1 MAKKIIK
8 KPSIQDILNGGKSR
22 SIDISNYNNYES
34 NDNTQVNNVVRKKYN
49 TNRDKYLE
57 PANKIGGYRALKTT
71 AGKVGTALGA
81 VPFAVAAIPALGASG
96 EAAAPYLAKIGASAA
111 VKPILTTLKNPWVD
125 AALTSTLGAEPL
137 SESYNNIKK
146 GKFGVEDAINTL
158 PVTAPIVGKGAQM
171 LYKFKNKWIPI
182 DYNSY
187 LNERNFNTKVLYRNQ
202 DEFKKASDEIRS
214 INKEINK
221 TQPALSNVRKTIDD
235 RNLIWESYGEKYRE
249 TEPTYI
255 LKNEDLEN
263 EINKRIK
270 PGDVHLSNI
279 GFSISGNHY
288 GLYNNRNGNIGN
300 DLADF
305 VDSNP
310 DKFYYNTIKDFSKI
324 PESKLSDLK
333 RKYGINLPYDR
344 VNNRFNLTAES
355 PYTTGSISVP
365 NFKTG
370 KTETFYIPE
379 RFDQSHKYISGK
391 YPFETSSVVGDPK
404 IKHLPPQEYTRL
416 TKDNIDEIINN
427 YLGEAK
433 PFGSSVLVS
442 EGKIN
447 HGTHDYDF
455 IMSLN
460 DAKNHP
466 DFDKWYPK
474 RYDKSNRVITYGYEH
489 PKYGELDI
497 NVIHE
502 NDGKAFGSLANE
514 LSIEQNPK
522 LYADWR
528 KKDLINNKE
537 SDVVPQ
543 SAKELLTNMNPSDKT
558 LLDMMFSDKSKHV
571 DRLYDRLNYEDVD
584 EVSKQIDNYYN
595 VVLGG
600 KYKKPNIPLSEF
612 TDPEKNAKMLQGL
625 KGIDVDKV
633 KYEPERVKMLVEYI
647 AGDKFFNG
655 RGVDPRTDNTL
666 LNSMNKWV
674 AETHG
679 GTANGV
685 GLNTVVGGDSGY
697 GDVYASIIPKGSK
710 SYDDVKTLD
719 NLRNVINHNTGN
731 IKLSN
736 EDRNFINKAIK
747 EANEER
753 IKQGLKPIEV
763 NGDNFNLADVL
774 EATEDEKGEPLK
786 KLLNKI
792 YERFNI
798 PAIANREFGYKGQ
811 YASLTTDQDID
822 NIAQLFSRDIDRP
835 KSILNRGYNLSTV
848 NSNELENTQ
857 RRIKEISKHSVYGK
871 TKERIDDVALMKHL
885 GSADSDLYFQ
895 DAIDT
900 NKNMLKNKHKQQ
912 IIKEFNEKLQKDKI
926 RYKNI
931 GDILDYLKD
940 SNYKKDRN
948 AYAKIRELRSK
959 LELLDYTRRGKTEK
973 LNTLK
978 NSIRDAKTKLT
989 PNDIDDILKVE
1000 YDNYHDKLKSQDD
1013 KLNNFKNLININ
1025 NMINSKKDR
1034 KKYAGGGKVPPAA
1047 APVRLQIN
1055 PTNLPL
1061 PFTINK
1067 APMTNGEFKVE
1078 MARQR
1083 GRKMVSDYKDWLNHA
1098 DKRTFDAVMKMKN
1111 TTEPTVP
1118 YIKIST
1124 PEQREALESAYNYAK
1139 ETNSPELPAWEYGM
1153 RTNSLPGATCI
1164 NTITD
1169 KYGRPIASNVDLAKN
1184 YKKYGYKKVNMK
1196 EMEPG
1201 DIVQL
1206 SMNDTPFHAMM
1217 ATSTFD
1223 PIYKTFSV
1231 DQSHGGYDSRTIEHN
1246 KKFTTDRDQLDIRSG
1261 KIKNDIR
1268 ALDKSYNYINDNGIQ
1283 LYRKVWDTP
1292 EYRNGGKVTAKQDAI
1307 ASYKKPIPMDKIK
1320 YTPTIG
1326 VRIPTD
1332 SELRRQKEIESL
1344 TPNERYEYRRRE
1356 AANEKRNNEFK
1367 ALLNGFNNTFGRAAS
1382 LASLI
1387 YGGGWAANR
1396 LIRGNKSSALGQ
1408 HLSKYMIP
1416 ANTIDTYGDAI
1427 QFITNP
1433 SLSNGVELG
1442 AGIVGKKYRDYGK
1455 KSRQLFE
1462 LGTQGLNAYNSYK
1475 FGGDIK
1481 ATPKRKHENN
1491 YIMKGTGT
1499 YVPKTPQEKV
1509 VVDLYN
1515 ANYKSARKNMPR
1527 EDALRQAHYRTTQQM
1542 MESGYGTSKQARKQ
1556 NNFGGM
1562 GGSNSYKYNTIKDF
1576 TDHVDSTMLKNFKD
1590 SYKAPTLNKYINGL
1604 YNGRIGAY
1612 SETPIEVYSKEM
1624 KGTHPRTSKI
1634 IEQLNPDD
1642 YSLNQLNINPYYN
1655 EILNPYIDYNRD
1667 IAKFGGCKR
1676 PKAFWGA
1683 VIGAGL
1689 SIASNLIN
1697 KNAEKKAAKR
1707 QAAAEQL
1714 EQNRNVAGDITTQLN
1729 QQADNSDPYYAQFR
1743 TEFAKGGKVKG
1754 RKAVITDGGVAIP
1767 INKNMS
1773 LLRGSTHN
1781 EINESGNTGIGINFG
1796 GNQVE
1801 AQNGEIVRKKNG
1813 KLYIY
1818 SDEPMQNGI
1827 SPAKRVLNGE
1837 NPDKVYNAQ
1846 ENYKR
1851 NHNIKTNK
1859 KYVNGG
1865 VAGWLNKNFQGHQ
1878 FTNGSLVNA
1887 GVNLLGQ
1894 GINFLINK
1902 NAVNKL
1908 KYTPAPIQAQAAKL
1922 NTTYNV
1928 SPQIANLER
1937 NRMRTNEDITRNT
1950 SSSVAALNRRNY
1962 ANLVANDQLNS
1973 IYNTKNEAEHKMIN
1987 EDRMNEQNVRN
1998 NNIQQYNAWNAQRTE
2013 FENSKRMA
2021 KAQNYSNL
2029 VSGIG
2034 NTVSS
2039 TINEAR
2045 KAYLDDQN
2053 LKAAAAPYGDGV
2065 VADLARNDVHADSLY
2080 ADRLRKL
2087 GNPKTPYDD
2096 ALRTLYINS
2105 IQDPRLRYE
2114 FENDPEFAIPT
2125 PGNEDYTIGRLNNIN
2140 LDNID
2145 PIGQSIINNNNYLQ
2159 SKFNND
2165 WWTRMGKRQFR
2176 FPILNTYNNKSFI
2189 KVPYRA

>member
-1 MAKKIIK
+1 MAKKVIK
-8 KPSIQDILNGGKSR
+8 KPSIQDILNGGKSL
-22 SIDISNYNNYES
+22 SNDISNYNRYEPNIS
-34 NDNTQVNNVVRKKYN
+34 TQVNNVVRKKYN
-49 TNRDKYLE
+49 TNRDKLE
-57 PANKIGGYRALKTT
+57 EHKTKIGGYYANTT
-71 AGKVGTALGA
+71 RGKIGTALSA
-81 VPFAVAAIPALGASG
+81 VPFAVAAIPAMGALG
-96 EAAAPYLAKIGASAA
+96 EAAAPTVAKIAGSLGGKLLGAGLTSAGLASGINDVSKGEYHWYTPLDLAPSISMGFKA
-111 VKPILTTLKNPWVD
+111 VKNTNKTIENTKTAVNEIKKYISNPHIGNYYTKPEYNNLSYIRQVKDNAVNDMLKTGKMRSSHVATKNDELYDEANILLGKAEDADLSKLTFYNGISKKPSKLPSLLIKQFEDQMFYTGRPFYGNKRKYNYIIKNP
-125 AALTSTLGAEPL
+125 
-137 SESYNNIKK
+137 SEIT
-146 GKFGVEDAINTL
+146 D
-158 PVTAPIVGKGAQM
+158 
-171 LYKFKNKWIPI
+171 
-182 DYNSY
+182 
-187 LNERNFNTKVLYRNQ
+187 
-202 DEFKKASDEIRS
+202 
-214 INKEINK
+214 
-221 TQPALSNVRKTIDD
+221 
-235 RNLIWESYGEKYRE
+235 
-249 TEPTYI
+249 
-255 LKNEDLEN
+255 
-263 EINKRIK
+263 
-270 PGDVHLSNI
+270 
-279 GFSISGNHY
+279 
-288 GLYNNRNGNIGN
+288 
-300 DLADF
+300 
-305 VDSNP
+305 
-310 DKFYYNTIKDFSKI
+310 
-324 PESKLSDLK
+324 ESKLTNKGLEWIESTHKKHSSDA
-333 RKYGINLPYDR
+333 R
-344 VNNRFNLTAES
+344 A
-355 PYTTGSISVP
+355 
-365 NFKTG
+365 
-370 KTETFYIPE
+370 
-379 RFDQSHKYISGK
+379 
-391 YPFETSSVVGDPK
+391 
-404 IKHLPPQEYTRL
+404 
-416 TKDNIDEIINN
+416 
-427 YLGEAK
+427 
-433 PFGSSVLVS
+433 
-442 EGKIN
+442 
-447 HGTHDYDF
+447 
-455 IMSLN
+455 
-460 DAKNHP
+460 
-466 DFDKWYPK
+466 
-474 RYDKSNRVITYGYEH
+474 
-489 PKYGELDI
+489 
-497 NVIHE
+497 
-502 NDGKAFGSLANE
+502 LA
-514 LSIEQNPK
+514 
-522 LYADWR
+522 
-528 KKDLINNKE
+528 
-537 SDVVPQ
+537 
-543 SAKELLTNMNPSDKT
+543 
-558 LLDMMFSDKSKHV
+558 
-571 DRLYDRLNYEDVD
+571 
-584 EVSKQIDNYYN
+584 
-595 VVLGG
+595 
-600 KYKKPNIPLSEF
+600 
-612 TDPEKNAKMLQGL
+612 
-625 KGIDVDKV
+625 
-633 KYEPERVKMLVEYI
+633 
-647 AGDKFFNG
+647 
-655 RGVDPRTDNTL
+655 
-666 LNSMNKWV
+666 
-674 AETHG
+674 
-679 GTANGV
+679 
-685 GLNTVVGGDSGY
+685 
-697 GDVYASIIPKGSK
+697 
-710 SYDDVKTLD
+710 
-719 NLRNVINHNTGN
+719 
-731 IKLSN
+731 
-736 EDRNFINKAIK
+736 
-747 EANEER
+747 
-753 IKQGLKPIEV
+753 IKQGIDPNKAPGRIVVPLYNGSKNEIPV
-763 NGDNFNLADVL
+763 N
-774 EATEDEKGEPLK
+774 
-786 KLLNKI
+786 
-792 YERFNI
+792 
-798 PAIANREFGYKGQ
+798 EFGPFELYRPVKVGNIDLPFYKRTQ
-811 YASLTTDQDID
+811 FNMKNNRTSYAD
-822 NIAQLFSRDIDRP
+822 
-835 KSILNRGYNLSTV
+835 
-848 NSNELENTQ
+848 
-857 RRIKEISKHSVYGK
+857 
-871 TKERIDDVALMKHL
+871 
-885 GSADSDLYFQ
+885 
-895 DAIDT
+895 
-900 NKNMLKNKHKQQ
+900 
-912 IIKEFNEKLQKDKI
+912 
-926 RYKNI
+926 
-931 GDILDYLKD
+931 
-940 SNYKKDRN
+940 
-948 AYAKIRELRSK
+948 
-959 LELLDYTRRGKTEK
+959 
-973 LNTLK
+973 
-978 NSIRDAKTKLT
+978 
-989 PNDIDDILKVE
+989 
-1000 YDNYHDKLKSQDD
+1000 
-1013 KLNNFKNLININ
+1013 
-1025 NMINSKKDR
+1025 
-1034 KKYAGGGKVPPAA
+1034 GGKVPPAA
-1047 APVRLQIN
+1047 APVKLQIN

-1067 APMTNGEFKVE
+1067 APMTNGEFKIE

-1098 DKRTFDAVMKMKN
+1098 DKRIFDAVMKMKN

-1139 ETNSPELPAWEYGM
+1139 AINSPDLPAWEYGM
-1153 RTNSLPGATCI
+1153 KTNCLPGATCI

-1292 EYRNGGKVTAKQDAI
+1292 EYRNGGKVTNKQNAKAGHKKNFDDW
-1307 ASYKKPIPMDKIK
+1307 YKTVPIDRNDTTN
-1320 YTPTIG
+1320 Y
-1326 VRIPTD
+1326 D
-1332 SELRRQKEIESL
+1332 LRRAYELAPIEELESWRTSSMKDL
-1344 TPNERYEYRRRE
+1344 RNGKNHLRSVYEDPNT
-1356 AANEKRNNEFK
+1356 
-1367 ALLNGFNNTFGRAAS
+1367 G
-1382 LASLI
+1382 I
-1387 YGGGWAANR
+1387 YHFV
-1396 LIRGNKSSALGQ
+1396 KSKNHPTVGLELDWYNSKDGTDFR
-1408 HLSKYMIP
+1408 SKYDLDTSNDYYRYVPKSDYNITLP
-1416 ANTIDTYGDAI
+1416 EVTIIGRKKAYGSD
-1427 QFITNP
+1427 
-1433 SLSNGVELG
+1433 
-1442 AGIVGKKYRDYGK
+1442 
-1455 KSRQLFE
+1455 
-1462 LGTQGLNAYNSYK
+1462 NSYK
-1475 FGGDIK
+1475 FGGDVK
-1481 ATPKRKHENN
+1481 ATPKRKYENN

-1499 YVPKTPQEKV
+1499 YVPKTPQEKI

-1624 KGTHPRTSKI
+1624 RGTHPRTSKI

-1655 EILNPYIDYNRD
+1655 EMLNPYVNYNRD

-1767 INKNMS
+1767 ISKNMS
-1773 LLRGSTHN
+1773 LLRGSTHD

-1827 SPAKRVLNGE
+1827 SPAERVLNGE
-1837 NPDKVYNAQ
+1837 NPDKVYNSQ

-1902 NAVNKL
+1902 NATNKL
-1908 KYTPAPIQAQAAKL
+1908 KYSPAPIQAQAAKL

-1987 EDRMNEQNVRN
+1987 EDKMNEQNVRN

-2013 FENSKRMA
+2013 FENSKKLA

-2029 VSGIG
+2029 VNGAA

-2053 LKAAAAPYGDGV
+2053 LKVAAAPYGDGV
-2065 VADLARNDVHADSLY
+2065 IADLARNGVHADSLY
-2080 ADRLRKL
+2080 VDRLKKL
-2087 GNPKTPYDD
+2087 GKPKTPYDE

-2140 LDNID
+2140 LGNIN
-2145 PIGQSIINNNNYLQ
+2145 PIEQSMINNNNYLQ
-2159 SKFNND
+2159 SKFDND

-2176 FPILNTYNNKSFI
+2176 FPILNSYNNKSFI

>member
-1 MAKKIIK
+1 MTKK
-8 KPSIQDILNGGKSR
+8 N
-22 SIDISNYNNYES
+22 
-34 NDNTQVNNVVRKKYN
+34 RK
-49 TNRDKYLE
+49 
-57 PANKIGGYRALKTT
+57 
-71 AGKVGTALGA
+71 
-81 VPFAVAAIPALGASG
+81 
-96 EAAAPYLAKIGASAA
+96 
-111 VKPILTTLKNPWVD
+111 
-125 AALTSTLGAEPL
+125 
-137 SESYNNIKK
+137 
-146 GKFGVEDAINTL
+146 
-158 PVTAPIVGKGAQM
+158 Q
-171 LYKFKNKWIPI
+171 
-182 DYNSY
+182 
-187 LNERNFNTKVLYRNQ
+187 
-202 DEFKKASDEIRS
+202 
-214 INKEINK
+214 
-221 TQPALSNVRKTIDD
+221 
-235 RNLIWESYGEKYRE
+235 
-249 TEPTYI
+249 
-255 LKNEDLEN
+255 
-263 EINKRIK
+263 
-270 PGDVHLSNI
+270 
-279 GFSISGNHY
+279 
-288 GLYNNRNGNIGN
+288 
-300 DLADF
+300 
-305 VDSNP
+305 
-310 DKFYYNTIKDFSKI
+310 
-324 PESKLSDLK
+324 
-333 RKYGINLPYDR
+333 
-344 VNNRFNLTAES
+344 
-355 PYTTGSISVP
+355 
-365 NFKTG
+365 
-370 KTETFYIPE
+370 
-379 RFDQSHKYISGK
+379 
-391 YPFETSSVVGDPK
+391 
-404 IKHLPPQEYTRL
+404 
-416 TKDNIDEIINN
+416 
-427 YLGEAK
+427 
-433 PFGSSVLVS
+433 
-442 EGKIN
+442 
-447 HGTHDYDF
+447 
-455 IMSLN
+455 
-460 DAKNHP
+460 
-466 DFDKWYPK
+466 
-474 RYDKSNRVITYGYEH
+474 
-489 PKYGELDI
+489 
-497 NVIHE
+497 
-502 NDGKAFGSLANE
+502 
-514 LSIEQNPK
+514 
-522 LYADWR
+522 YAD
-528 KKDLINNKE
+528 
-537 SDVVPQ
+537 
-543 SAKELLTNMNPSDKT
+543 
-558 LLDMMFSDKSKHV
+558 
-571 DRLYDRLNYEDVD
+571 
-584 EVSKQIDNYYN
+584 
-595 VVLGG
+595 
-600 KYKKPNIPLSEF
+600 
-612 TDPEKNAKMLQGL
+612 
-625 KGIDVDKV
+625 
-633 KYEPERVKMLVEYI
+633 
-647 AGDKFFNG
+647 
-655 RGVDPRTDNTL
+655 
-666 LNSMNKWV
+666 
-674 AETHG
+674 
-679 GTANGV
+679 
-685 GLNTVVGGDSGY
+685 
-697 GDVYASIIPKGSK
+697 
-710 SYDDVKTLD
+710 
-719 NLRNVINHNTGN
+719 
-731 IKLSN
+731 
-736 EDRNFINKAIK
+736 
-747 EANEER
+747 
-753 IKQGLKPIEV
+753 
-763 NGDNFNLADVL
+763 
-774 EATEDEKGEPLK
+774 
-786 KLLNKI
+786 
-792 YERFNI
+792 
-798 PAIANREFGYKGQ
+798 
-811 YASLTTDQDID
+811 
-822 NIAQLFSRDIDRP
+822 
-835 KSILNRGYNLSTV
+835 
-848 NSNELENTQ
+848 
-857 RRIKEISKHSVYGK
+857 
-871 TKERIDDVALMKHL
+871 
-885 GSADSDLYFQ
+885 
-895 DAIDT
+895 
-900 NKNMLKNKHKQQ
+900 
-912 IIKEFNEKLQKDKI
+912 
-926 RYKNI
+926 
-931 GDILDYLKD
+931 
-940 SNYKKDRN
+940 
-948 AYAKIRELRSK
+948 
-959 LELLDYTRRGKTEK
+959 
-973 LNTLK
+973 
-978 NSIRDAKTKLT
+978 
-989 PNDIDDILKVE
+989 
-1000 YDNYHDKLKSQDD
+1000 
-1013 KLNNFKNLININ
+1013 
-1025 NMINSKKDR
+1025 
-1034 KKYAGGGKVPPAA
+1034 GGKVPPAA

-1061 PFTINK
+1061 PFTTNK
-1067 APMTNGEFKVE
+1067 APMTNGEFKIE

-1083 GRKMVSDYKDWLNHA
+1083 GRKMISDYKDWLNHV
-1098 DKRTFDAVMKMKN
+1098 DKRTFDAVTKMKN

-1139 ETNSPELPAWEYGM
+1139 AINSPDLPAWEYGM
-1153 RTNSLPGATCI
+1153 KTNSLPGATCI

-1292 EYRNGGKVTAKQDAI
+1292 QYKMGGNITNKQDAI
-1307 ASYKKPIPMDKIK
+1307 KSYKKPIPVDKIR

-1344 TPNERYEYRRRE
+1344 TPNERYEYRRKE

-1367 ALLNGFNNTFGRAAS
+1367 GLLNGLNNTFGRAAS
-1382 LASLI
+1382 LVSLI

-1396 LIRGNKSSALGQ
+1396 LLRGNKATALGQ
-1408 HLSKYMIP
+1408 HLSRYMIP
-1416 ANTIDTYGDAI
+1416 ANTVDTYGDAT
-1427 QFITNP
+1427 QFITDP

-1442 AGIVGKKYRDYGK
+1442 AGIIGKKYKDYGK

-1462 LGTQGLNAYNSYK
+1462 LGTQGLNGYNSYK
-1475 FGGDIK
+1475 FGGDVK
-1481 ATPKRKHENN
+1481 STPKRKYENN

-1515 ANYKSARKNMPR
+1515 ANYKSARRNMPR

-1542 MESGYGTSKQARKQ
+1542 MESGYGTSKQAKQQ
-1556 NNFGGM
+1556 NNYGGM
-1562 GGSNSYKYNTIKDF
+1562 GGSNSFKYKTINDF
-1576 TDHVDSTMLKNFKD
+1576 TDHVDSTMFKNFKN
-1590 SYKAPTLNKYINGL
+1590 SYKAPTLNSYINGL

-1612 SETPIEVYSKEM
+1612 SETPIEVYGKEF

-1642 YSLNQLNINPYYN
+1642 YAFNGQY
-1655 EILNPYIDYNRD
+1655 LNPYEMYNRD
-1667 IAKFGGCKR
+1667 LLKYGGCRR

-1714 EQNRNVAGDITTQLN
+1714 EQNRIAANDITTQLN

-1851 NHNIKTNK
+1851 NHNIKFNGRYDK
-1859 KYVNGG
+1859 GG

-1937 NRMRTNEDITRNT
+1937 NRIRTNEDITRNT

-1962 ANLVANDQLNS
+1962 ANLIANDQLNN

-1987 EDRMNEQNVRN
+1987 EDRLNEQNVRN

-2013 FENSKRMA
+2013 FENNKRMA
-2021 KAQNYSNL
+2021 KAQNYSSL
-2029 VSGIG
+2029 VNGIG
-2034 NTVSS
+2034 NTISS

-2053 LKAAAAPYGDGV
+2053 LKAATAPYSDGV
-2065 VADLARNDVHADSLY
+2065 VADMARSGVHADSVY

-2087 GNPKTPYDD
+2087 GRPKTPYDE

-2105 IQDPRLRYE
+2105 IQDPKLRYE

-2125 PGNEDYTIGRLNNIN
+2125 PGNENYTVGRLNNIS
-2140 LDNID
+2140 LDNIN
-2145 PIGQSIINNNNYLQ
+2145 PINKSIINNNNYLQ
-2159 SKFNND
+2159 SRFDND
-2165 WWTRMGKRQFR
+2165 WWNIMSRRQFK
-2176 FPILNTYNNKSFI
+2176 FPTLNYNNKGFI

>member
-1 MAKKIIK
+1 MAKKVIK

-22 SIDISNYNNYES
+22 SIDISNYNNYTS
-34 NDNTQVNNVVRKKYN
+34 NNNTQVNNVIRKKYN
-49 TNRDKYLE
+49 THRDKYLE

-71 AGKVGTALGA
+71 AGKVGTALSA
-81 VPFAVAAIPALGASG
+81 VPFAVAAIPAMGALG
-96 EAAAPYLAKIGASAA
+96 EAAAPYLAKIGASTAI
-111 VKPILTTLKNPWVD
+111 KPILTTLKNPWVD
-125 AALTSTLGAEPL
+125 ATLTSVFGAEPL

-171 LYKFKNKWIPI
+171 LYKGINGYIPET
-182 DYNSY
+182 YNRF
-187 LNERNFNTKVLYRNQ
+187 LNERNFNTKLLYNSQNR
-202 DEFKKASDEIRS
+202 FKKTSDEIRT

-221 TQPALSNVRKTIDD
+221 TQPALNNVRKTIDD

-255 LKNEDLEN
+255 LRHEDLDKQVNDRLANDEVKLYDYVKN
-263 EINKRIK
+263 
-270 PGDVHLSNI
+270 VL
-279 GFSISGNHY
+279 GNHY
-288 GLYNNRNGNIGN
+288 GLYKDRNKRIIS
-300 DLADF
+300 DLENLAN
-305 VDSNP
+305 SNP
-310 DKFYYNTIKDFSKI
+310 DKIYYNTIKDFSKI
-324 PESKLSDLK
+324 PESKLFDLK
-333 RKYGINLPYDR
+333 RRYGINLPYDR

-391 YPFETSSVVGDPK
+391 YPFETSSVVGDPR

-416 TKDNIDEIINN
+416 TKDNIDEIIKN
-427 YLGEAK
+427 YLTEAK

-537 SDVVPQ
+537 NDVVPQ

-558 LLDMMFSDKSKHV
+558 LLDMMFSNKPKHV
-571 DRLYDRLNYEDVD
+571 DRLYNRLNYEDVN

-719 NLRNVINHNTGN
+719 DLRDVINHNTGN

-774 EATEDEKGEPLK
+774 EATEDQKGEPLK

-792 YERFNI
+792 YERFNV

-822 NIAQLFSRDIDRP
+822 NIVQLFSRDIDRP
-835 KSILNRGYNLSTV
+835 KSILNRGYNLSTID
-848 NSNELENTQ
+848 ENKIEYAKRGIKKLTQ
-857 RRIKEISKHSVYGK
+857 RSAYGK
-871 TKERIDDVALMKHL
+871 LKEKIEDTSIMKHL
-885 GSADSDLYFQ
+885 SGGIDGDDYF
-895 DAIDT
+895 DDVIAT
-900 NKNMLKNKHKQQ
+900 NKNMLRNKHKQQ

-931 GDILDYLKD
+931 GDILDYLRD

-989 PNDIDDILKVE
+989 PNDVDDILKVE
-1000 YDNYHDKLKSQDD
+1000 YDNYHDKLKYQDN

-1169 KYGRPIASNVDLAKN
+1169 KYGRSIASNVDLAKN

-1268 ALDKSYNYINDNGIQ
+1268 ALDKSYHYINDNGIQ

-1292 EYRNGGKVTAKQDAI
+1292 EYRNGGKVTA
-1307 ASYKKPIPMDKIK
+1307 
-1320 YTPTIG
+1320 
-1326 VRIPTD
+1326 
-1332 SELRRQKEIESL
+1332 
-1344 TPNERYEYRRRE
+1344 
-1356 AANEKRNNEFK
+1356 NNK
-1367 ALLNGFNNTFGRAAS
+1367 
-1382 LASLI
+1382 
-1387 YGGGWAANR
+1387 
-1396 LIRGNKSSALGQ
+1396 
-1408 HLSKYMIP
+1408 
-1416 ANTIDTYGDAI
+1416 
-1427 QFITNP
+1427 
-1433 SLSNGVELG
+1433 
-1442 AGIVGKKYRDYGK
+1442 
-1455 KSRQLFE
+1455 
-1462 LGTQGLNAYNSYK
+1462 
-1475 FGGDIK
+1475 
-1481 ATPKRKHENN
+1481 NN
-1491 YIMKGTGT
+1491 YILKGSGT

-1590 SYKAPTLNKYINGL
+1590 SYKAPTLKSYINGL

-1624 KGTHPRTSKI
+1624 RGTHPRTSKI

-1655 EILNPYIDYNRD
+1655 EMLNPYVNYNRD

-1773 LLRGSTHN
+1773 LLRGSTHD

-1859 KYVNGG
+1859 KYDKGG

-1908 KYTPAPIQAQAAKL
+1908 KYTSAPIQAQAAKL

-1998 NNIQQYNAWNAQRTE
+1998 NNIQQYNTWNVQRTE
-2013 FENSKRMA
+2013 FENSKKLA

-2065 VADLARNDVHADSLY
+2065 VADLARNGVHADSLY

-2087 GNPKTPYDD
+2087 GNPKTPYDE
-2096 ALRTLYINS
+2096 ALRTLYMNS

-2125 PGNEDYTIGRLNNIN
+2125 PGNEDYTVGRLNNIN
-2140 LDNID
+2140 LGNID

-2159 SKFNND
+2159 SKFDND
-2165 WWTRMGKRQFR
+2165 WWTRMGRRQFR

>member
-1 MAKKIIK
+1 MAKKVIK
-8 KPSIQDILNGGKSR
+8 KPSIQDILNGGKSL
-22 SIDISNYNNYES
+22 SNDISNYNRYEPNIS
-34 NDNTQVNNVVRKKYN
+34 TQVNNVVKKKYN
-49 TNRDKYLE
+49 TNRDKLE
-57 PANKIGGYRALKTT
+57 EHKTKIGGYYANTT
-71 AGKVGTALGA
+71 RGKIGTALSA

-96 EAAAPYLAKIGASAA
+96 EAAAPYLAKAAASTAI
-111 VKPILTTLKNPWVD
+111 KPILTTLKNPWVD
-125 AALTSTLGAEPL
+125 ATLTSMLGAEPL
-137 SESYNNIKK
+137 SESYDNIKK

-158 PVTAPIVGKGAQM
+158 PVTAPLVGKGAQM
-171 LYKFKNKWIPI
+171 LYKFKNKWIPK
-182 DYNSY
+182 DYNNY
-187 LNERNFNTKVLYRNQ
+187 LNERDFNTKVLYRNQ

-235 RNLIWESYGEKYRE
+235 RDLVWKSYIKKQKEA
-249 TEPTYI
+249 EPTYI
-255 LKNEDLEN
+255 LRHKYLDK
-263 EINKRIK
+263 EIQNRLANDEIK
-270 PGDVHLSNI
+270 HNDNI
-279 GFSISGNHY
+279 DTVFGNY
-288 GLYNNRNGNIGN
+288 YNLYNNRNGTIAN

-305 VDSNP
+305 VDDNP

-324 PESKLSDLK
+324 PESKLSDLT
-333 RKYGINLPYDR
+333 RKYGISLPYDR
-344 VNNRFNLTAES
+344 VNNRFNLTAAES
-355 PYTTGSISVP
+355 PYTTGNISVP

-379 RFDQSHKYISGK
+379 RFGKSTKYISGK
-391 YPFETSSVVGDPK
+391 YPFEIGTVVGDPK

-416 TKDNIDEIINN
+416 TKDNIDEIIKN
-427 YLGEAK
+427 YLTEAK

-466 DFDKWYPK
+466 DFNKWYPK

-558 LLDMMFSDKSKHV
+558 LLDMMFSGKNKHV

-625 KGIDVDKV
+625 KGINVDKV
-633 KYEPERVKMLVEYI
+633 KYEPERVKMLVEYM

-666 LNSMNKWV
+666 LNSMNKWM

-697 GDVYASIIPKGSK
+697 GNVYASIIPKGSK

-719 NLRNVINHNTGN
+719 DLRNVINHNTGN

-753 IKQGLKPIEV
+753 LKQGLKPIQLDDD
-763 NGDNFNLADVL
+763 NNFNLADVL
-774 EATEDEKGEPLK
+774 EATEYQKGEPLK

-792 YERFNI
+792 YERFNV
-798 PAIANREFGYKGQ
+798 PAIANKEFGYKGQ

-822 NIAQLFSRDIDRP
+822 NIAQLFSHDIDRP

-848 NSNELENTQ
+848 NSNEVENTQ
-857 RRIKEISKHSVYGK
+857 RRIKEISKRSAYGK
-871 TKERIDDVALMKHL
+871 TKERIDDVVLMKHINDPD
-885 GSADSDLYFQ
+885 AYF
-895 DAIDT
+895 DAVIET
-900 NKNMLKNKHKQQ
+900 NRNMVKNKHKQQ

-940 SNYKKDRN
+940 THYVKDRN
-948 AYAKIRELRSK
+948 AYGKIYELEDKLVHLNNERRYQTETFNSAKR
-959 LELLDYTRRGKTEK
+959 
-973 LNTLK
+973 N
-978 NSIRDAKTKLT
+978 IRDTK
-989 PNDIDDILKVE
+989 DKLK
-1000 YDNYHDKLKSQDD
+1000 DNPYYQLIRNSYYKYHDKLKSQDN

-1061 PFTINK
+1061 PFTSNK

-1083 GRKMVSDYKDWLNHA
+1083 GRKMVSDYKDWLNHV

-1118 YIKIST
+1118 YIKINT

-1139 ETNSPELPAWEYGM
+1139 EINSPDLPAWEYGM

-1268 ALDKSYNYINDNGIQ
+1268 ALDKSYHYINDNGIQ
-1283 LYRKVWDTP
+1283 LYRKVWNTP
-1292 EYRNGGKVTAKQDAI
+1292 EYRNGGKVTA
-1307 ASYKKPIPMDKIK
+1307 
-1320 YTPTIG
+1320 
-1326 VRIPTD
+1326 
-1332 SELRRQKEIESL
+1332 
-1344 TPNERYEYRRRE
+1344 
-1356 AANEKRNNEFK
+1356 NNK
-1367 ALLNGFNNTFGRAAS
+1367 
-1382 LASLI
+1382 
-1387 YGGGWAANR
+1387 
-1396 LIRGNKSSALGQ
+1396 
-1408 HLSKYMIP
+1408 
-1416 ANTIDTYGDAI
+1416 
-1427 QFITNP
+1427 
-1433 SLSNGVELG
+1433 
-1442 AGIVGKKYRDYGK
+1442 
-1455 KSRQLFE
+1455 
-1462 LGTQGLNAYNSYK
+1462 
-1475 FGGDIK
+1475 
-1481 ATPKRKHENN
+1481 NN
-1491 YIMKGTGT
+1491 YILKGSGT

-1515 ANYKSARKNMPR
+1515 ANYKSARKNMSR
-1527 EDALRQAHYRTTQQM
+1527 EDALRQAHYRTTQQAL
-1542 MESGYGTSKQARKQ
+1542 ESGYGTSRQAKHQ
-1556 NNFGGM
+1556 NNYGGM
-1562 GGSNSYKYNTIKDF
+1562 GGGKGFKYKTLVDF
-1576 TDHVDSTMLKNFKD
+1576 TNHVDSTLQSNFNK
-1590 SYKAPTLNKYINGL
+1590 SYNAPTLNYYINGL
-1604 YNGRIGAY
+1604 YEGRIGNY
-1612 SETPIEVYSKEM
+1612 SETPKDEYGKLLR
-1624 KGTHPRTSKI
+1624 GTHGRTSRV

-1642 YSLNQLNINPYYN
+1642 YTLLNNMYNPYGNTNLMY
-1655 EILNPYIDYNRD
+1655 
-1667 IAKFGGCKR
+1667 AKYGCKVR
-1676 PKAFWGA
+1676 PKAW
-1683 VIGAGL
+1683 IGAAISAVAG
-1689 SIASNLIN
+1689 IASSLIN
-1697 KNAEKKAAKR
+1697 ANAQKKAAAR
-1707 QAAAEQL
+1707 QARAQEAAE
-1714 EQNRNVAGDITTQLN
+1714 NRKYATDLTTQLN
-1729 QQADNSDPYYAQFR
+1729 NSSADDTQFYDQFK
-1743 TEFAKGGKVKG
+1743 TEFKNGGKVKG
-1754 RKAVITDGGVAIP
+1754 YNARITDGGIAIP
-1767 INKNMS
+1767 IGHNTS
-1773 LLRGSTHN
+1773 LLRGSLHN
-1781 EINESGNTGIGINFG
+1781 EINEAGNTGIGIKY
-1796 GNQVE
+1796 GNNEVE
-1801 AQNGEIVRKKNG
+1801 AQDGEVVRKKKD
-1813 KLYIY
+1813 KLLVY
-1818 SDEPMQNGI
+1818 SNEDELGNGI
-1827 SPAKRVLNGE
+1827 SPAKRVLRGE
-1837 NPDKVYNAQ
+1837 NKDKVFAIQENNKRRKGIVNNNKTFLTGGHMTFTKGDAYGAAANAVGNIASFFINNNAINKMSAGKAPILVSPTKLNTVYNA
-1846 ENYKR
+1846 
-1851 NHNIKTNK
+1851 
-1859 KYVNGG
+1859 
-1865 VAGWLNKNFQGHQ
+1865 
-1878 FTNGSLVNA
+1878 NA
-1887 GVNLLGQ
+1887 QLAD
-1894 GINFLINK
+1894 INK
-1902 NAVNKL
+1902 SRLRMKNA
-1908 KYTPAPIQAQAAKL
+1908 
-1922 NTTYNV
+1922 
-1928 SPQIANLER
+1928 
-1937 NRMRTNEDITRNT
+1937 ITRNS
-1950 SSSVAALNRRNY
+1950 SSSVAALGR
-1962 ANLVANDQLNS
+1962 LNDIENSAIDKVNQIYENKNNVESQLMNQ
-1973 IYNTKNEAEHKMIN
+1973 
-1987 EDRMNEQNVRN
+1987 DRMNAQSVRLQNASKMDE
-1998 NNIQQYNAWNAQRTE
+1998 YNRRVAEIDNQ
-2013 FENSKRMA
+2013 KHLA
-2021 KAQNYSNL
+2021 KAQNVTSLINGL
-2029 VSGIG
+2029 AGAAEQ
-2034 NTVSS
+2034 
-2039 TINEAR
+2039 TINNAEER
-2045 KAYLDDQN
+2045 YYKDKN
-2053 LKAAAAPYGDGV
+2053 LEIAAAPYDDETTSKLLEIKGAVPENRIVEIYLRNKDSQDPKKK
-2065 VADLARNDVHADSLY
+2065 ALAELAFRRMNNFDSSSKYNSYINQEYRNKAKLIGNNGYKVPT
-2080 ADRLRKL
+2080 L
-2087 GNPKTPYDD
+2087 GNINTNIRLNGETPYYINPLI
-2096 ALRTLYINS
+2096 ARTLN
-2105 IQDPRLRYE
+2105 R
-2114 FENDPEFAIPT
+2114 
-2125 PGNEDYTIGRLNNIN
+2125 
-2140 LDNID
+2140 
-2145 PIGQSIINNNNYLQ
+2145 
-2159 SKFNND
+2159 NND
-2165 WWTRMGKRQFR
+2165 
-2176 FPILNTYNNKSFI
+2176 FI
-2189 KVPYRA
+2189 SYMNGYRY

>member
-1 MAKKIIK
+1 MAKKVIK
-8 KPSIQDILNGGKSR
+8 KPSIQDILNGGKSL
-22 SIDISNYNNYES
+22 SNDISNYNRYEP
-34 NDNTQVNNVVRKKYN
+34 NINTQVNNVVRKKYN
-49 TNRDKYLE
+49 TNRDKLE
-57 PANKIGGYRALKTT
+57 EHKTKIGGYYANTT
-71 AGKVGTALGA
+71 RGNIGTALSA
-81 VPFAVAAIPALGASG
+81 VPFAVAAFPALAASG
-96 EAAAPYLAKIGASAA
+96 EAAAPYLAKAA
-111 VKPILTTLKNPWVD
+111 ESTAIKPILTTLKNPWVD
-125 AALTSTLGAEPL
+125 ATLTSIFGAEPL
-137 SESYNNIKK
+137 AESYDNIKE
-146 GKFGVEDAINTL
+146 GKFGVEDVINTL

-171 LYKFKNKWIPI
+171 LYKFKNKWIPK

-187 LNERNFNTKVLYRNQ
+187 LNERDFNTKVLYRNQ
-202 DEFKKASDEIRS
+202 DEFKKASNEIRS

-221 TQPALSNVRKTIDD
+221 TQPALHNVRKTIAD
-235 RNLIWESYGEKYRE
+235 RDLVWKSYIKKQKEA
-249 TEPTYI
+249 EPTYI
-255 LKNEDLEN
+255 LRHKYLDK
-263 EINKRIK
+263 EINDRLANDKIK
-270 PGDVHLSNI
+270 FNDAIDPA
-279 GFSISGNHY
+279 FGNHY
-288 GLYNNRNGNIGN
+288 NLFVNRNGNIGN
-300 DLADF
+300 DLSDF
-305 VDSNP
+305 VDNNP

-324 PESKLSDLK
+324 PESKLFDLK
-333 RKYGINLPYDR
+333 RKYGISLPYDR
-344 VNNRFNLTAES
+344 VNNRFNLTAAES
-355 PYTTGSISVP
+355 PYTTGNISVP

-379 RFDQSHKYISGK
+379 RFGKSTKYISGK
-391 YPFETSSVVGDPK
+391 YPFETGTVIGDPK

-416 TKDNIDEIINN
+416 TKDNIDEIIKN
-427 YLGEAK
+427 YLPEAR

-474 RYDKSNRVITYGYEH
+474 RYDNSNRVITYGYEH
-489 PKYGELDI
+489 PKYGDLDI

-514 LSIEQNPK
+514 LSIEQNPT

-537 SDVVPQ
+537 SDIVPQ
-543 SAKELLTNMNPSDKT
+543 SARELLANMNPSDKT
-558 LLDMMFSDKSKHV
+558 LLDMMFSNKNKHV
-571 DRLYDRLNYEDVD
+571 DRLYNRLNYEDVD

-625 KGIDVDKV
+625 KGIDIDKV

-647 AGDKFFNG
+647 SGDKFFNG
-655 RGVDPRTDNTL
+655 RGVSSRPDNTL
-666 LNSMNKWV
+666 LNSMTKWV

-685 GLNTVVGGDSGY
+685 GLNTVVGGDSGV

-719 NLRNVINHNTGN
+719 DLRNAINHNTGN

-753 IKQGLKPIEV
+753 MKQGLRPIQV
-763 NGDNFNLADVL
+763 DDDNNFNLSDVL
-774 EATEDEKGEPLK
+774 EATEYQKGEPLK

-792 YERFNI
+792 YERFNV
-798 PAIANREFGYKGQ
+798 PSIANKEYGYKGR
-811 YASLTTDQDID
+811 YASLTTDQNID

-835 KSILNRGYNLSTV
+835 QSILSRGYKLSTI
-848 NSNELENTQ
+848 NSNELENAQ
-857 RRIKEISKHSVYGK
+857 RRIKEISKRSAYGK
-871 TKERIDDVALMKHL
+871 TKERIDDVVSMKHINDPD
-885 GSADSDLYFQ
+885 AYF
-895 DAIDT
+895 DDVIAT
-900 NKNMLKNKHKQQ
+900 NKNMLKNRHKQQ

-926 RYKNI
+926 KYKNI
-931 GDILDYLKD
+931 TDILDYLKNRD
-940 SNYKKDRN
+940 HNKDRN
-948 AYAKIRELRSK
+948 ARIKIHELADK
-959 LELLDYTRRGKTEK
+959 LVDLNNEKRYKTEK
-973 LNTLK
+973 FNTLK
-978 NSIRDAKTKLT
+978 NSIRDAKDKLI
-989 PNDIDDILKVE
+989 PSDIENMLKVE
-1000 YDNYHDKLKSQDD
+1000 YDNYHNKLKSQDN

-1034 KKYAGGGKVPPAA
+1034 KKYADGGKVPPAA

-1067 APMTNGEFKVE
+1067 APMTNGEFKIE

-1139 ETNSPELPAWEYGM
+1139 EINSPDLPAWEYGM
-1153 RTNSLPGATCI
+1153 KTNSLPGATCI

-1206 SMNDTPFHAMM
+1206 SMNDTPFHSMM

-1292 EYRNGGKVTAKQDAI
+1292 EYRNGGKVTTK
-1307 ASYKKPIPMDKIK
+1307 
-1320 YTPTIG
+1320 
-1326 VRIPTD
+1326 
-1332 SELRRQKEIESL
+1332 
-1344 TPNERYEYRRRE
+1344 
-1356 AANEKRNNEFK
+1356 
-1367 ALLNGFNNTFGRAAS
+1367 
-1382 LASLI
+1382 
-1387 YGGGWAANR
+1387 NR
-1396 LIRGNKSSALGQ
+1396 
-1408 HLSKYMIP
+1408 
-1416 ANTIDTYGDAI
+1416 
-1427 QFITNP
+1427 
-1433 SLSNGVELG
+1433 
-1442 AGIVGKKYRDYGK
+1442 
-1455 KSRQLFE
+1455 
-1462 LGTQGLNAYNSYK
+1462 
-1475 FGGDIK
+1475 
-1481 ATPKRKHENN
+1481 NN
-1491 YIMKGTGT
+1491 YILKGSGT

-1624 KGTHPRTSKI
+1624 RGTHPRTSKI

-1655 EILNPYIDYNRD
+1655 EMLNPYVNYNRD

-1697 KNAEKKAAKR
+1697 KNAEKKTAKR

-1714 EQNRNVAGDITTQLN
+1714 EQNRIAANNMTTQLN
-1729 QQADNSDPYYAQFR
+1729 EQMDNSDPYYAQFR

-1773 LLRGSTHN
+1773 LLRGSTHD

-1837 NPDKVYNAQ
+1837 NPDKVYNSQ

-1851 NHNIKTNK
+1851 NHNIKFNGR
-1859 KYVNGG
+1859 YIDGG
-1865 VAGWLNKNFQGHQ
+1865 VASWLNKNFQGHQ

-1902 NAVNKL
+1902 NATNKL

-1928 SPQIANLER
+1928 SPQVANLER
-1937 NRMRTNEDITRNT
+1937 SRMRTNEDITRNT

-1962 ANLVANDQLNS
+1962 ANLVANDQLNN

-2013 FENSKRMA
+2013 FENSKRLA

-2029 VSGIG
+2029 VSGIS

-2053 LKAAAAPYGDGV
+2053 LKTAAAPYGDGV
-2065 VADLARNDVHADSLY
+2065 IADLARNGVHADSLY

-2087 GNPKTPYDD
+2087 GNPKTPYDE
-2096 ALRTLYINS
+2096 ALRSLYINS

-2125 PGNEDYTIGRLNNIN
+2125 PGNEDYTVGRLNNIN
-2140 LDNID
+2140 LGNID
-2145 PIGQSIINNNNYLQ
+2145 PIEQTLINNNNYLQ

>member
-1 MAKKIIK
+1 MAKKVIK
-8 KPSIQDILNGGKSR
+8 KPSIQDILDAGKSR
-22 SIDISNYNNYES
+22 SNNISNYNSYTS

-57 PANKIGGYRALKTT
+57 TNYKIAGYENNTT
-71 AGKVGTALGA
+71 RGKIGTALGA
-81 VPFAVAAIPALGASG
+81 VPFAVAAIPALGALG
-96 EAAAPYLAKIGASAA
+96 EVAAPTVAKAAGSLGGKLLGAG
-111 VKPILTTLKNPWVD
+111 
-125 AALTSTLGAEPL
+125 LTSAGLASGIDDVSKGEYHWYTPL
-137 SESYNNIKK
+137 
-146 GKFGVEDAINTL
+146 DL
-158 PVTAPIVGKGAQM
+158 APGIGMGLNAA
-171 LYKFKNKWIPI
+171 NK
-182 DYNSY
+182 
-187 LNERNFNTKVLYRNQ
+187 
-202 DEFKKASDEIRS
+202 
-214 INKEINK
+214 
-221 TQPALSNVRKTIDD
+221 VRKT
-235 RNLIWESYGEKYRE
+235 
-249 TEPTYI
+249 
-255 LKNEDLEN
+255 
-263 EINKRIK
+263 
-270 PGDVHLSNI
+270 
-279 GFSISGNHY
+279 
-288 GLYNNRNGNIGN
+288 
-300 DLADF
+300 
-305 VDSNP
+305 
-310 DKFYYNTIKDFSKI
+310 YNTIKNIEQEQNINRLNLFKRNEKI
-324 PESKLSDLK
+324 SNVAGKA
-333 RKYGINLPYDR
+333 RGINDDLQNEIYRLQDNFRYGKNKYFEENIAKKNKKLDKINNEILSRENMDEDTFHSLVDKYDNYKYEKFRKLYYKRSPKYDGIDTYDDPALFKSDR
-344 VNNRFNLTAES
+344 VRTSPDLRKTSTENIKKFINEHYISPKQFEVLTDEFGRPFIKSHNNGSNVF
-355 PYTTGSISVP
+355 TTGNIDLTDFTTGKKYQFNIPNNGGKQSIIKP
-365 NFKTG
+365 NFD
-370 KTETFYIPE
+370 Y
-379 RFDQSHKYISGK
+379 
-391 YPFETSSVVGDPK
+391 
-404 IKHLPPQEYTRL
+404 
-416 TKDNIDEIINN
+416 
-427 YLGEAK
+427 
-433 PFGSSVLVS
+433 FGSNTNSNTEPWHLIESNGSIKKVDIPQQYKEILQRNMEFLKNQYLSGNAKGFGSVNSVIYHDLP
-442 EGKIN
+442 

-455 IMSLN
+455 ITTSDRL
-460 DAKNHP
+460 KNIQG
-466 DFDKWYPK
+466 K
-474 RYDKSNRVITYGYEH
+474 RIKNNGGYKRQIQSDEYG
-489 PKYGELDI
+489 PLDI
-497 NVIHE
+497 NVIDAGE
-502 NDGKAFGSLANE
+502 NGGAKNE
-514 LSIEQNPK
+514 LAHEI
-522 LYADWR
+522 Y
-528 KKDLINNKE
+528 
-537 SDVVPQ
+537 
-543 SAKELLTNMNPSDKT
+543 KELYP
-558 LLDMMFSDKSKHV
+558 
-571 DRLYDRLNYEDVD
+571 E
-584 EVSKQIDNYYN
+584 
-595 VVLGG
+595 
-600 KYKKPNIPLSEF
+600 KYKKFISEHINDKNITDLELPISPEDLYQAYDEKNKSFIDMFLSNNPKHVGRFINQLNAGDTDDIVIGMEKYNEIMTGGDFKSSNIPLSEF
-612 TDPEKNAKMLQGL
+612 ENSKRNEEILKQLGVTNKNILNENILGNPKKMKAVVDRIIVDKNYLGR
-625 KGIDVDKV
+625 GINSRYSPDKV
-633 KYEPERVKMLVEYI
+633 KDLLVWNPDTYGGTVYGAKLNTVQGGNSTHGDLYTFIRPKEFKNPKDIKSVDDIINFENYNVGIRRLNDNEIKLAQDIAKKHNIELDKPKTIQDLLNATRNKKGLNIKNYLEEISDKLDVPAIQNGYYEV
-647 AGDKFFNG
+647 AGDSYTAPNFVSILRDQELPSIKQYFINNADRPTTLINKSNKVGNTSDKSSNDLSILNAIWDVNTNTGHIDMKKLREIENTSTDDMQLKFFNKFENDYDKKVKLANK
-655 RGVDPRTDNTL
+655 RLAKELTD
-666 LNSMNKWV
+666 
-674 AETHG
+674 
-679 GTANGV
+679 
-685 GLNTVVGGDSGY
+685 
-697 GDVYASIIPKGSK
+697 
-710 SYDDVKTLD
+710 
-719 NLRNVINHNTGN
+719 
-731 IKLSN
+731 
-736 EDRNFINKAIK
+736 
-747 EANEER
+747 
-753 IKQGLKPIEV
+753 
-763 NGDNFNLADVL
+763 
-774 EATEDEKGEPLK
+774 
-786 KLLNKI
+786 
-792 YERFNI
+792 
-798 PAIANREFGYKGQ
+798 
-811 YASLTTDQDID
+811 
-822 NIAQLFSRDIDRP
+822 
-835 KSILNRGYNLSTV
+835 
-848 NSNELENTQ
+848 
-857 RRIKEISKHSVYGK
+857 
-871 TKERIDDVALMKHL
+871 
-885 GSADSDLYFQ
+885 
-895 DAIDT
+895 
-900 NKNMLKNKHKQQ
+900 
-912 IIKEFNEKLQKDKI
+912 
-926 RYKNI
+926 
-931 GDILDYLKD
+931 
-940 SNYKKDRN
+940 
-948 AYAKIRELRSK
+948 
-959 LELLDYTRRGKTEK
+959 
-973 LNTLK
+973 LK
-978 NSIRDAKTKLT
+978 NSYEIEKAKPIRNIQMSKRVEKK
-989 PNDIDDILKVE
+989 IDNLNGIIKNNE
-1000 YDNYHDKLKSQDD
+1000 NRIN
-1013 KLNNFKNLININ
+1013 KLNNKINKNSNDYSRYDSRSDNYKEELKHEIRRYLTGSSLIGTALGIEYLN
-1025 NMINSKKDR
+1025 NKNANKHMRNR
-1034 KKYAGGGKVPPAA
+1034 KKYADGGKVPPTS

-1061 PFTINK
+1061 PFTNNK
-1067 APMTNGEFKVE
+1067 APMTNGEFKIE

-1139 ETNSPELPAWEYGM
+1139 EINSPDLPAWEYGM
-1153 RTNSLPGATCI
+1153 KTNSLPGASCI

-1169 KYGRPIASNVDLAKN
+1169 KYGRPIASNADLAKN

-1292 EYRNGGKVTAKQDAI
+1292 QYKMGGNITNKQDAI
-1307 ASYKKPIPMDKIK
+1307 QSYKKPIPVDKIK

-1344 TPNERYEYRRRE
+1344 TPNERYEYRRKE

-1396 LIRGNKSSALGQ
+1396 LLHGNKATTLGQ

-1462 LGTQGLNAYNSYK
+1462 LGTQGLNAYNTYK
-1475 FGGDIK
+1475 FGGDVK
-1481 ATPKRKHENN
+1481 STPKRKYENN
-1491 YIMKGTGT
+1491 YIMKGTRT
-1499 YVPKTPQEKV
+1499 YVPKTPQEKI

-1515 ANYKSARKNMPR
+1515 ANYKSARRNMPR

-1556 NNFGGM
+1556 NNYGGM
-1562 GGSNSYKYNTIKDF
+1562 GGSNSYNYKTIKDF

-1590 SYKAPTLNKYINGL
+1590 SYKAPTLKSYINGL
-1604 YNGRIGAY
+1604 YNGRIGVY
-1612 SETPIEVYSKEM
+1612 SETPIEIYDKEFR
-1624 KGTHPRTSKI
+1624 GTHPRTSKI

-1642 YSLNQLNINPYYN
+1642 YSFNQQNINPYYN
-1655 EILNPYIDYNRD
+1655 EMLNPYINYNRE

-1714 EQNRNVAGDITTQLN
+1714 EQNRTAANDITTQLN

-1773 LLRGSTHN
+1773 LLRGSTHD

-1865 VAGWLNKNFQGHQ
+1865 VAGWLNNNFQGHQ

-1908 KYTPAPIQAQAAKL
+1908 KYSPAPIQAQAAKL

-1962 ANLVANDQLNS
+1962 ANLVANDQLNN

-2013 FENSKRMA
+2013 FKNSKRLA

-2034 NTVSS
+2034 NTISS

-2053 LKAAAAPYGDGV
+2053 LKVAAAPYGDGV
-2065 VADLARNDVHADSLY
+2065 VADLARNGVHADSLY
-2080 ADRLRKL
+2080 VDRLRKL
-2087 GNPKTPYDD
+2087 GNPKTPYDE

-2105 IQDPRLRYE
+2105 IQDPKLRYE

-2125 PGNEDYTIGRLNNIN
+2125 PGDENYTVGRLNNIT
-2140 LDNID
+2140 LDNIN
-2145 PIGQSIINNNNYLQ
+2145 PINQSIINNNNYLQ
-2159 SKFNND
+2159 SKFDND

>member
-111 VKPILTTLKNPWVD
+111 IKPILTTLKNPWVD

-137 SESYNNIKK
+137 FESYNNIKK

-171 LYKFKNKWIPI
+171 LYKFKNKWIPK
-182 DYNSY
+182 DYNNY
-187 LNERNFNTKVLYRNQ
+187 LNERNFNTKVLYKNQ

-221 TQPALSNVRKTIDD
+221 TRPALSNVRKTIDD
-235 RNLIWESYGEKYRE
+235 RDLIWESYGEKYRE

-255 LKNEDLEN
+255 LRHEDLDK
-263 EINKRIK
+263 EIKNRLANDEIK
-270 PGDVHLSNI
+270 HNDNI
-279 GFSISGNHY
+279 DTVFGNHY
-288 GLYNNRNGNIGN
+288 GLYKNRNKHIIN
-300 DLADF
+300 DLENLAN
-305 VDSNP
+305 SNP
-310 DKFYYNTIKDFSKI
+310 DKIYYNRIKDFSKI
-324 PESKLSDLK
+324 PESKLFDLK

-391 YPFETSSVVGDPK
+391 YPFETSSVVGDPR
-404 IKHLPPQEYTRL
+404 IKHLPPQEYTKL
-416 TKDNIDEIINN
+416 TKDNIDEIIKN
-427 YLGEAK
+427 YLTEAK

-558 LLDMMFSDKSKHV
+558 LLDMMFSNKNKHV
-571 DRLYDRLNYEDVD
+571 DRLYNRLNYEDVD

-666 LNSMNKWV
+666 LNSMNKWA

-835 KSILNRGYNLSTV
+835 KSILNRGYNLSTID
-848 NSNELENTQ
+848 ENKIEYAKRGIKKLTQ
-857 RRIKEISKHSVYGK
+857 RSAYGK
-871 TKERIDDVALMKHL
+871 LKEKIEDTSIMKHL
-885 GSADSDLYFQ
+885 SGGIDGDDYF
-895 DAIDT
+895 DDIIAT
-900 NKNMLKNKHKQQ
+900 NKNMLRNKHKQQ

-931 GDILDYLKD
+931 GDILDYLED
-940 SNYKKDRN
+940 THYRKDRN
-948 AYAKIRELRSK
+948 AYSKIHELSDK
-959 LELLDYTRRGKTEK
+959 LGDLVNKRRYKTETF
-973 LNTLK
+973 NSLK
-978 NSIRDAKTKLT
+978 GLIKDVKNRLKDNPYHQLIR
-989 PNDIDDILKVE
+989 NE
-1000 YDNYHDKLKSQDD
+1000 YYKYHDKLKSQDD

-1292 EYRNGGKVTAKQDAI
+1292 EYRNGGKVTA
-1307 ASYKKPIPMDKIK
+1307 
-1320 YTPTIG
+1320 
-1326 VRIPTD
+1326 
-1332 SELRRQKEIESL
+1332 
-1344 TPNERYEYRRRE
+1344 
-1356 AANEKRNNEFK
+1356 NNK
-1367 ALLNGFNNTFGRAAS
+1367 
-1382 LASLI
+1382 
-1387 YGGGWAANR
+1387 
-1396 LIRGNKSSALGQ
+1396 
-1408 HLSKYMIP
+1408 
-1416 ANTIDTYGDAI
+1416 
-1427 QFITNP
+1427 
-1433 SLSNGVELG
+1433 
-1442 AGIVGKKYRDYGK
+1442 
-1455 KSRQLFE
+1455 
-1462 LGTQGLNAYNSYK
+1462 
-1475 FGGDIK
+1475 
-1481 ATPKRKHENN
+1481 NN
-1491 YIMKGTGT
+1491 YILKGTGT
-1499 YVPKTPQEKV
+1499 YVPRTPQEKV

-1556 NNFGGM
+1556 NNFGGI

-1624 KGTHPRTSKI
+1624 RGTHPRTSKI

-1642 YSLNQLNINPYYN
+1642 YSFNQLNINPYYN
-1655 EILNPYIDYNRD
+1655 EMLNPYVNYNRD